1 MGNTITT
8 FWQSLPQ
15 DDVDYYALAA
25 NEWLA
30 TDRLDADTNQNFT
43 SWQEFFGPNEFDG
56 DSFTTT
62 VSYLNL

>member
-1 MGNTITT
+1 MTT
-8 FWQSLPQ
+8 FWQSLSQ
-15 DDVDYYALAA
+15 DDIDYYALAA

-43 SWQEFFGPNEFDG
+43 SWAEFFGPHEFDG

-62 VSYLNL
+62 VSPLNF